1 MLRSVLRYSLYVS
14 LYLLSCMLYSR

>member
-14 LYLLSCMLYSR
+14 LCR